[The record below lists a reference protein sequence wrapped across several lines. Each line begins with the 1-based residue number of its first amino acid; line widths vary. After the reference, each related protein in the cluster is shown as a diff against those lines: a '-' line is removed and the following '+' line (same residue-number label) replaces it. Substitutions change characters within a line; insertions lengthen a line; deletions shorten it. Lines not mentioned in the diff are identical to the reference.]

1 MTLTMGI
8 LSTNAQTEVVNI
20 GNFYTERNQLIPNCK
35 IGYTSIGVRN
45 ANSSNVILVPTWYT
59 GSSSEV
65 LVSWASQIL
74 DTGKYYIMVVD
85 ALGNGI
91 SSSPSNTPNFPS
103 ITIGDMV
110 KATHQLLDDIM
121 HVHQLYAVV
130 GASMGGM
137 QAFQWGVQYPLF
149 VGKIISVAG
158 TPKQSTYDI
167 MQWKIF
173 SSILSGGGNQLT
185 RPDAMETYSHALQ
198 LTLRTPDYWNQRFP
212 PAMADSLLSGATAS
226 LNQRMKPEDYLA
238 QMQAMMTH
246 DVERYSKVFNNHDM
260 LVVVAVG
267 DHMVTPDASLDF
279 ARKNQLTAFVLQ
291 GIDGHMLAVTQTKK
305 LGELL
310 KQFLK

>member
-1 MTLTMGI
+1 
-8 LSTNAQTEVVNI
+8 
-20 GNFYTERNQLIPNCK
+20 
-35 IGYTSIGVRN
+35 
-45 ANSSNVILVPTWYT
+45 
-59 GSSSEV
+59 
-65 LVSWASQIL
+65 
-74 DTGKYYIMVVD
+74 
-85 ALGNGI
+85 
-91 SSSPSNTPNFPS
+91 
-103 ITIGDMV
+103 
-110 KATHQLLDDIM
+110 
-121 HVHQLYAVV
+121 
-130 GASMGGM
+130 MGGM